1 MVLLNVFLYSSDV
14 GLTPCSNN
22 RPYLISPTLNKDN
35 NNSTHNT
42 NRSVTFAPACI
53 YFIIYLK
60 KKKTQPAV

>member
-22 RPYLISPTLNKDN
+22 MTHLISPTLNRDN

-42 NRSVTFAPACI
+42 NISVTFAPVCI
-53 YFIIYLK
+53 YLLFFLK
-60 KKKTQPAV
+60 PQPAV